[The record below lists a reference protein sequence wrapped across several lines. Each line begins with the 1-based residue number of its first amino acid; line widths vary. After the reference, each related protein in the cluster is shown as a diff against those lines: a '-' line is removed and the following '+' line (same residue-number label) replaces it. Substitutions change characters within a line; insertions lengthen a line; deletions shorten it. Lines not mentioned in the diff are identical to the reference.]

1 MKYFFLIWAGLW
13 RRRARTIL
21 TLLSAIVAFFLF
33 GMLEGVDSSI
43 KQLVGVAH
51 VDRLFTANSAL
62 LPLPMA
68 YLPQIE
74 KVPGVTLVTY
84 VNVALGSYQR
94 PANQVAI
101 YAVDPARYFTT
112 VPEVVTTP
120 DARAAMLQD
129 RLNVI
134 VARPLAQKFGWSAGS
149 RIMLHIPAM
158 PRKDGSSDW
167 PVVIAGFCDYAT
179 APDTPMVILNF
190 DYFDAARLKNQ
201 GTVQRFAVKLRD
213 PAMAATVSAAID
225 ALFVNSP
232 TATTTETEK
241 AFAQATISQ
250 IGDIDF
256 LVDAIV
262 GAVFFTLLLLV
273 GNSLMQSFRERI
285 REFAILKTIG
295 FRDGAVARLVI
306 GEALLLCG
314 LAGVIGLGLARL
326 ALPGLG
332 RASGGLFSSHL
343 SATVVAA
350 GAGCVLLVSF
360 VSALAPAW
368 KAHRLAIV
376 DALVAH

>member
-1 MKYFFLIWAGLW
+1 MKYLFLVWSGLW
-13 RRRARTIL
+13 RRRTRTIL
-21 TLLSAIVAFFLF
+21 TLLSAVVAFFLF

-43 KQLVGVAH
+43 KQLVGIAH
-51 VDRLFTANSAL
+51 LDRLYTANTAL

-68 YLPQIE
+68 YLPEIE
-74 KVPGVTLVTY
+74 KMPGVTSVTY
-84 VNVALGSYQR
+84 VNAGLGSYQR

-101 YAVDPARYFTT
+101 FAVDPARYFAMI
-112 VPEVVTTP
+112 PEVVTTG
-120 DARAAMLQD
+120 DAKAAMLQD
-129 RLNVI
+129 RLNVV
-134 VARPLAQKFGWSAGS
+134 VARPLAKKFGWTPGS
-149 RIMLHIPAM
+149 RIVLHVPAM
-158 PRKDGSSDW
+158 PRKDGTADW
-167 PVVIAGFCDYAT
+167 PVVIAGFCDYTT
-179 APDTPMVILNF
+179 APDTPVVLLNF
-190 DYFDAARLKNQ
+190 DYFDAARLKDR
-201 GTVQRFAVKLRD
+201 GTVQRFAVKIRD
-213 PAMAATVSAAID
+213 PAQAGTVSAAID

-232 TATTTETEK
+232 AATQTETEK
-241 AFAQATISQ
+241 AFAQASISQ

-295 FRDGAVARLVI
+295 FRDGTVAGLVI

-332 RASGGLFSSHL
+332 RASGGLFPAYL
-343 SATVVAA
+343 SASVVAA
-350 GAGCVLLVSF
+350 GVGCVLVVSF